1 MPDPLRNILIE
12 WGMALRLFNTLS
24 RKTEEFRPLWEAE
37 GVVTLYTCG
46 PTVYNYLH
54 IGNYRTYVFED
65 VLKRALKLHGF
76 KVRHVMNITDV
87 GHLTSQADEGDDK
100 MTVAAK
106 REGKTAWDVAKFY
119 TATFLDD
126 IKALRMDFSAPKAP
140 KREVAKVPADILS
153 YATEHIAEQTAMV
166 DALIEKGFTYETS
179 DGIYFDTGRFPGY
192 AKLAGEAHLAGIQ
205 EGSRVAMGEKRRPTD
220 FALWKFS
227 PAGEARQMEWDYRGR
242 KGFPGWH
249 IECSAMAKTYLGDTF
264 DIHCGGVDHIPIH
277 HTNEIAQ
284 AECSSGKPFVRF
296 WLHGEFLLV
305 NSGKMAKSDGT
316 FITLAD
322 IVKKGFDPLDYRMYC
337 YGAHY
342 RKQLDFSWEALE
354 GAKTGRS
361 RLREKAQALLA
372 AKADGPRAAAAL
384 ESARADFNEAVG
396 NDLNMPAAMGA
407 LNVHLSK
414 LSHPADAVDFLR
426 HCEGVLA
433 LGLLDAPKQEALPAE
448 LEALFQ
454 RYAAAKKA
462 KDFKA
467 SDALR
472 AELAAK
478 GVKVKDTPQ
487 GSTWSRA

>member
-1 MPDPLRNILIE
+1 
-12 WGMALRLFNTLS
+12 MALRLFNTLT
-24 RKTEEFRPLWEAE
+24 RKVDAFTPLWDKE

-126 IKALRMDFSAPKAP
+126 IKSLRIDFTAPADA
-140 KREVAKVPADILS
+140 KREVRREAADILS
-153 YATEHIAEQTAMV
+153 YATGHIPEQTAMV
-166 DALIEKGFTYETS
+166 DALAAKGFTYETA
-179 DGIYFDTGRFPGY
+179 DGIYFDTAKFPGY
-192 AKLAGEAHLAGIQ
+192 YKLVGEAHIAGLQ
-205 EGSRVAMGEKRRPTD
+205 EGARVSMGEKRNPTD

-284 AECSSGKPFVRF
+284 AECSSGKDFVRF

-305 NSGKMAKSDGT
+305 KAGKMSKSDGT

-322 IVKKGFDPLDYRMYC
+322 LKDKGFDPLDYRMYC

-354 GAKTGRS
+354 SAKTARR
-361 RLREKAQALLA
+361 RLRE
-372 AKADGPRAAAAL
+372 RAL
-384 ESARADFNEAVG
+384 EDLKAAGPEPGDSGGFQERFRDAVG
-396 NDLNMPAAMGA
+396 DDLNMPNAMA
-407 LNVHLSK
+407 VVHESMSRLGTPEKRLS
-414 LSHPADAVDFLR
+414 FLR
-426 HCEGVLA
+426 AAEAVLA
-433 LGLLDAPKQEALPAE
+433 LGLLDAPKAESLPAD
-448 LEALFQ
+448 LQALFE

-462 KDFKA
+462 KDFKS

-472 AELAAK
+472 SELAAK
-478 GVKVKDTPQ
+478 GIKVKDTPQ